1 MKNGDIH
8 ASSQVQNEELQV
20 GALRIALTTCDNIFE
35 PGGVSTSI
43 TRIAR
48 GLSTHYNARIDIL
61 MLKSDQH
68 AEFNPRGKNGITQL
82 HQRVDKV
89 TVYQLAPWTGR
100 QMPRSGVSNAD
111 YCWFHQGSEPYPRAV
126 SILSLFLQ
134 LYSWQSV
141 PGSIDSRL
149 H

>member
-126 SILSLFLQ
+126 
-134 LYSWQSV
+134 YSFSV
-141 PGSIDSRL
+141 SAAIFVAVGARINR
-149 H
+149 